1 MNWTEIVL
9 PQAIPPMIPPLGN
22 YVIAMFK
29 ETPILSAITVL
40 DIMGEALAK
49 ANVSYRYLE
58 PITLVAAGFLIV
70 SLCAAAL
77 IRVLENHLKH
87 RAV

>member
-1 MNWTEIVL
+1 TNIVL

-40 DIMGEALAK
+40 DLMGEALAQ
-49 ANVSYRYLE
+49 ANFSYRYLE
-58 PITLVAAGFLIV
+58 PITLVAVGFLVV
-70 SLCAAAL
+70 SLGSAATIKL
-77 IRVLENHLKH
+77 LETHLNL
-87 RAV
+87 RAA